1 VHSVAAAKAGERN
14 QEVVSILDLIFGGII
29 EWLEDVLIGFITSG
43 LEMMF
48 QNVNNQVDYA
58 AGVLTMTPMDYMGGT
73 IFNMVL
79 NIGENVIMVIGGVI
93 VTFVMTYELIQ
104 MLLEKNNMVD
114 FEVANIYKW
123 IFKCVVIAFIGANV
137 FNIVGAAFE
146 LGSWA
151 VSGAAG
157 AIGNTTAEFPDA
169 TAIAAA
175 LAGRPLGELIGI
187 FFTVFIAGILF
198 NVLSIA
204 LFIVTLGRMIEIY
217 ITIALA
223 PIPLAT
229 LASREWG
236 SMGNNYLKSILAVAF
251 QGVLMMVCFGMYA
264 AMIAGIAAD
273 LLNADTFAVQIWQAL
288 GLTVLLAYSL
298 FKTGAVSRSI
308 FGAH

>member
-1 VHSVAAAKAGERN
+1 M
-14 QEVVSILDLIFGGII
+14 IFGGII
-29 EWLEDVLIGFITSG
+29 EWLEELLIDYIAVG
-43 LEMMF
+43 LGLMF
-48 QNVNNQVDYA
+48 ENVNSQVDYA
-58 AGVLTMTPMDYMGGT
+58 AGVLTMTPMDYLGGT

-79 NIGENVIMVIGGVI
+79 NIGQNVIMVIGGII

-146 LGSWA
+146 LGAWA
-151 VSGAAG
+151 VNGAAG
-157 AIGNTTAEFPDA
+157 VIGDTTAEFPDSS
-169 TAIAAA
+169 AITDA
-175 LAGRPLGELIGI
+175 LEGRPLGELIGI
-187 FFTVFIAGILF
+187 FFTVFISGIFF

-204 LFIVTLGRMIEIY
+204 LFIVTLGRMLEIY
-217 ITIALA
+217 VTIALA

-229 LASREWG
+229 LASREWS
-236 SMGNNYLKSILAVAF
+236 SMGNNYLKAILAVAF

-264 AMIAGIAAD
+264 ALIGGIAAD
-273 LLNADTFAVQIWQAL
+273 LLDADTFAVQIWQAL
-288 GLTVLLAYSL
+288 GLTVLLAYTL
-298 FKTGAVSRSI
+298 FKTGAVARSV